1 MENNDKITIL
11 VIEDDINLGYLLKE
25 NLVTKSF
32 EVILESNGQNAL
44 KVIEK
49 GGFDLCILDVML
61 PEIDGFK
68 LAGRLKNK
76 HPNIPFL
83 FVTARSLEHDKL
95 HGFELGADDYIV
107 KPFGFKE
114 LFYRINVIL
123 RRRGN
128 TGAPNS
134 PLENK
139 ILEFSKLSFNVG
151 QRTLTINGQVKKLSQ
166 REGGILQKL
175 LQSTGSYVTRSEIL
189 LSVWGN
195 DDYFTAKSMD
205 VYITRLRKILKE
217 DPEIEIENLYG
228 TGYRIVSYEKN
239 YK

>member
-1 MENNDKITIL
+1 MENSTKTTIL
-11 VIEDDINLGYLLKE
+11 VIEDDVNLGYLLKE
-25 NLVTKSF
+25 NLLTKSF

-44 KVIEK
+44 KAIEK

-68 LAGRLKNK
+68 LAGRLKTK
-76 HPNIPFL
+76 HPAIPFL
-83 FVTARSLEHDKL
+83 FVTARAMEHDKL
-95 HGFELGADDYIV
+95 HGFEIGADDYIV

-123 RRRGN
+123 RRRGSAEGQALR
-128 TGAPNS
+128 T
-134 PLENK
+134 ENK
-139 ILEFSKLSFNVG
+139 VLEFSKLSFNVG

-228 TGYRIVSYEKN
+228 TGYRIVSYERNFK
-239 YK
+239 